1 MRRPPHRDWRRRRRL
16 WYEFFQMTGR
26 FLAGNVVVPGKAG
39 KLEAIYKPGDSER
52 STPRHAAIICH
63 AHPLHGGT
71 MHFKLIFRIAR
82 AFDELGFP
90 TLRFNFRGVGGSEG
104 TFDEGRG
111 ERDDIRS
118 AIDWLAERHPDVP
131 LVVSGFSF
139 GSWTGLPVGCADPRV
154 SHVVG
159 LGVPVR
165 AFDINGLSS
174 CTKPKLFVQGTNDEF
189 GPMAQLNSWY
199 ADLPEPKRLVRI
211 EGADHFFEG
220 RREEMANAITEY
232 FADEAN

>member
-1 MRRPPHRDWRRRRRL
+1 MS
-16 WYEFFQMTGR
+16 GR
-26 FLAGNVVVPGKAG
+26 FLAGNVVVPGPAG

-52 STPRHAAIICH
+52 TTPRFGAVVCH

-104 TFDEGRG
+104 TYDEGRG
-111 ERDDIRS
+111 EREDVGS
-118 AIDWLAERHPDVP
+118 AIDWLAERHPGLP
-131 LVVSGFSF
+131 LVVAGFSF
-139 GSWTGLPVGCADPRV
+139 GSWTGMPVGCAHAAV
-154 SHVVG
+154 THLVG

-165 AFDINGLSS
+165 AFTLNELFA
-174 CTKPKLFVQGTNDEF
+174 CAKPKLIVQGTNDEF
-189 GPMAQLNSWY
+189 GPMAQVNSWY

-211 EGADHFFEG
+211 ENADHFFEG
-220 RREEMANAITEY
+220 KREEMAAAITDY
-232 FADEAN
+232 FTSE

>member
-1 MRRPPHRDWRRRRRL
+1 MN
-16 WYEFFQMTGR
+16 GR
-26 FLAGNVVVPGKAG
+26 FLAGNVVIPGPAG
-39 KLEAIYKPGDSER
+39 KLEAIYKPGESER
-52 STPRHAAIICH
+52 ATPRHAVVVCH

-111 ERDDIRS
+111 ERDDIRA
-118 AIDWLAERHPDVP
+118 AIDWLAEKHPGIP
-131 LVVSGFSF
+131 LVVAGFSF
-139 GSWTGLPVGCADPRV
+139 GAWTGLPVGCADERV

-165 AFDINGLSS
+165 AYSS
-174 CTKPKLFVQGTNDEF
+174 TELVSCAKPKLFVHGTNDEF
-189 GPMAQLNSWY
+189 GPMPQMNSWF
-199 ADLPEPKRLVRI
+199 ADLQEPKRLVRI
-211 EGADHFFEG
+211 EGSDHFFEN
-220 RREEMANAITEY
+220 RREEMAAALTDY
-232 FADEAN
+232 FAAEE

>member
-1 MRRPPHRDWRRRRRL
+1 MG
-16 WYEFFQMTGR
+16 GR
-26 FLAGNVVVPGKAG
+26 FLAGNVVVPGPAG

-52 STPRHAAIICH
+52 GRPRHAAVVCH

-90 TLRFNFRGVGGSEG
+90 TLRFNFRGVGSSEG
-104 TFDEGRG
+104 SFDEGRG
-111 ERDDIRS
+111 EREDIRS
-118 AIDWLAERHPDVP
+118 AIDWLAGRHPDVP
-131 LVVSGFSF
+131 LVVAGFSF
-139 GSWTGLPVGCADPRV
+139 GSWTGMPVGCADERV
-154 SHVVG
+154 SHIVG

-165 AFDINGLSS
+165 ALKLNELAG
-174 CTKPKLFVQGTNDEF
+174 CMKPKLIVQGTNDEF

-220 RREEMANAITEY
+220 RREEMAKAIVDYFTE
-232 FADEAN
+232 A

>member
-1 MRRPPHRDWRRRRRL
+1 MG
-16 WYEFFQMTGR
+16 GR
-26 FLAGNVVVPGKAG
+26 VLAGNVVVPGPAG

-52 STPRHAAIICH
+52 TTPRHGAVVCH

-90 TLRFNFRGVGGSEG
+90 TLRFNFRGVGGSHG
-104 TFDEGRG
+104 SFDEGRG
-111 ERDDIRS
+111 EREDVYT
-118 AIDWLAERHPDVP
+118 AVDWLAERHPDIP
-131 LVVSGFSF
+131 LIVAGFSF
-139 GSWTGLPVGCADPRV
+139 GAWTGMPVGCAHPNV

-165 AFDINGLSS
+165 AFKLNEMTTCS
-174 CTKPKLFVQGTNDEF
+174 KPKLIVQGTSDEF

-211 EGADHFFEG
+211 ENADHFFEG
-220 RREEMANAITEY
+220 KREEMAAAITDY
-232 FADEAN
+232 FSGE